1 MIGIARTINAI
12 KAALTIIFIISSNIV
27 YPLITS
33 SVRNKPYI
41 MMPTTK
47 NEPAQTI
54 PKNIVSNNF
63 CFITLLPHYKLI
75 YRLYLTYVTN

>member
-1 MIGIARTINAI
+1 MPRTTNVIMT
-12 KAALTIIFIISSNIV
+12 ALTSVFIISSNIF
-27 YPLITS
+27 YHLITS
-33 SVRNKPYI
+33 SVRNTPYI

-63 CFITLLPHYKLI
+63 CFITLLPHDKLI
-75 YRLYLTYVTN
+75 YQLYLTYVTN